1 MQRARAVIRAL
12 SERMGMGFLGSAVVV
27 TAMGVVSASAGAV
40 GFLLF
45 RFGVDT
51 SVVFS
56 LAVFGLL
63 LASQAVRW
71 RAADR
76 ADQSRGMDD
85 VGRAVERLTRDVA
98 LVANRVAVLEA
109 SGVATARND
118 VMALREDLDAVRRG
132 LAETH
137 ELARASHDGLS
148 ALAAPRAPE
157 PLAPPALVEDA
168 RARPRLS
175 GGAPDRSG
183 EVMAALATGRMEV
196 LLQPIVTLPQRKIRW
211 YEVVARLKTE
221 RGDVLL
227 ADDIAPAL
235 ADPTLAARFDAEVIE
250 RSIQLVKR
258 LQARNR
264 EVGLVVDM
272 APASLAGAERFRDIV
287 EALAGAATLSG
298 SIVLEIPQMGYRRFG
313 PIEHEAMSAIGAHGF
328 RFSLDQTR
336 DLRLDTR
343 DLADRGFRFV
353 KVPADVLLGRSGA
366 LPADIHPADLA
377 GLLTRYG
384 IDLVADRVET
394 EATVVD
400 LLDYDVRFGQ
410 GALFSPPRPVRPEV
424 LGDVEPERR
433 RVAGA

>member
-1 MQRARAVIRAL
+1 
-12 SERMGMGFLGSAVVV
+12 MGFVGSAVVV
-27 TAMGVVSASAGAV
+27 VAMGVVSACAGAV

-45 RFGVDT
+45 RLGLDT
-51 SVVFS
+51 SFV
-56 LAVFGLL
+56 LALALFGILL
-63 LASQAVRW
+63 VSQVIRW

-76 ADQSRGMDD
+76 ADQTRGMDD
-85 VGRAVERLTRDVA
+85 VGRTVERLTRDVA
-98 LVANRVAVLEA
+98 LLGNRVAVLEA
-109 SGVATARND
+109 SGVATAQRD
-118 VMALREDLDAVRRG
+118 VAAIRDDLDVVKRG

-137 ELARASHDGLS
+137 VIARS
-148 ALAAPRAPE
+148 AAEGLAALTPPPPFDAHAATS
-157 PLAPPALVEDA
+157 APPEEAGGA
-168 RARPRLS
+168 RAR
-175 GGAPDRSG
+175 GGAAPDRAA
-183 EVMAALATGRMEV
+183 EVMAALLAGRMEI

-235 ADPTLAARFDAEVIE
+235 ADATLAARFDGEVIE
-250 RSIQLVKR
+250 RSLQLVKR

-264 EVGLVVDM
+264 EVGLVIDM
-272 APASLAGAERFRDIV
+272 APAALAGTERFRDIV
-287 EALAGAATLSG
+287 DTLAASAVLSG
-298 SIVLEIPQMGYRRFG
+298 SIVLEIPQAGYRRFG
-313 PIEHEAMSAIGAHGF
+313 PIEHEAMAAIGSHGF

-353 KVPADVLLGRSGA
+353 KVPADVLLGRAGA
-366 LPADIHPADLA
+366 LPADIHPADLG
-377 GLLTRYG
+377 GLLARYG
-384 IDLVADRVET
+384 IDLVADRIET

-424 LGDVEPERR
+424 LGEVEPVRR
-433 RVAGA
+433 RAAGA